1 MPAEVEE
8 IVGPNAF
15 TLDEDELIGGSDLL
29 VLVSNRKQKLAPLK
43 EDEKVVA
50 TGVLRPFVVADI
62 ERDYDLTWDL
72 NLQRKLEAEYSKKPV
87 LITES
92 VYPVS
97 KEDIAK

>member
-1 MPAEVEE
+1 
-8 IVGPNAF
+8 
-15 TLDEDELIGGSDLL
+15 
-29 VLVSNRKQKLAPLK
+29 
-43 EDEKVVA
+43 
-50 TGVLRPFVVADI
+50 VVADI